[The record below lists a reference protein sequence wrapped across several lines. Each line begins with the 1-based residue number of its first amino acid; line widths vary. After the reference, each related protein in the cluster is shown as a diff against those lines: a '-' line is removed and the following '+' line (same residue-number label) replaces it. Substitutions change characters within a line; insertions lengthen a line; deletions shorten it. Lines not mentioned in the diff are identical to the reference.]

1 MSHFTTVATKIN
13 NLQSLL
19 KALEKLNLKYNHDE
33 QGVEV
38 RGYRG
43 QKLNAEVSIDMGKYD
58 IGVVKAEDGN
68 YTLVA
73 DWWGIETTVGKFE
86 KEIVEE
92 ISREYAYVRVIDAC
106 EEQGYQIAREDIQ
119 VAEDGSVQLVATKW
133 G

>member
-1 MSHFTTVATKIN
+1 VSHFTKVATKIN
-13 NLQSLL
+13 NLVALM
-19 KALEKLNLKYNHDE
+19 KALENLKMRYTHNE

-38 RGYRG
+38 KGYRG
-43 QKLNAEVSIDMGKYD
+43 QTTKAEISIHMGTYD

-73 DWWGIETTVGKFE
+73 DWWGVETTVGKME
-86 KEIVEE
+86 QEIVEE
-92 ISREYAYVRVIDAC
+92 LNHEYAYVRVLQAC

-119 VAEDGSVQLVATKW
+119 TAEDGTIQLVATKW